1 MLRVQDLLSNRL
13 FMGALIFFILMVVGG
28 TLYLKHVERQM
39 QIELER
45 TEEIVKRLNESNTTS
60 AEMSQVPEIKK
71 TPLTAIGDTAQGGH
85 WHGDEWH
92 TSEHSIQETPLSTT
106 HKETPEQDIFSGES
120 HPDDS
125 SMTQMK
131 ALQEKINGI
140 NTRIQAKY
148 PEFAELTSLTPE
160 EIAARYPTESDRILL
175 AQRANDFLAAFLQE
189 IKEVFADTP
198 IEIRT
203 HVFNQVRNQLTQS
216 WGDEASNATTE
227 ILQGLLE

>member
-13 FMGALIFFILMVVGG
+13 FIGALTFFILTIVGG
-28 TLYLKHVERQM
+28 TVYLKHVEHQT

-45 TEEIVKRLNESNTTS
+45 TEEIVKRLNKSNTTS

-71 TPLTAIGDTAQGGH
+71 TSLTAVEDTSQGGH
-85 WHGDEWH
+85 WHGEEWH
-92 TSEHSIQETPLSTT
+92 TSEHSIEENPLSTT
-106 HKETPEQDIFSGES
+106 HKETPDQGIFSGES
-120 HPDDS
+120 HQANS
-125 SMTQMK
+125 SMTQMR

-140 NTRIQAKY
+140 NTRIRAKY

-160 EIAARYPTESDRILL
+160 EIAARYPTESDRIAL

-189 IKEVFADTP
+189 IKEVFSDTP

-203 HVFNQVRNQLTQS
+203 HVFNQIQNQLTQS
-216 WGDEASNATTE
+216 WGDEASNTTTE